1 MKKLKFFF
9 FLSTISLL
17 AAVILPAYTVL
28 VIFPSF
34 KELQVKQIETEAQR
48 VAKHLSHMLF
58 PSEMSRPLNHAVIT
72 MEKIEAFKHTIYD
85 FDLVKLKIFAPDGE
99 IIYSTEAKEI
109 GVINTKEYFRSIVA
123 KGRQYSKVVR
133 KNTKSLE
140 DQVVSLDVAETYVP
154 VMHDGVFLGAFEIYY
169 DITEEFRALTDLV
182 KTSTYAL
189 LSIAVFFLAVVVF
202 SLIKEVRHMRME
214 TRKEFELLAAKEA
227 AEKASRTK
235 SEFMANMSHEIRTPM
250 NGIIGF
256 TDLLLDENESS
267 EQREYL
273 SLIKHSANRL
283 MDLINDILDFSK
295 IEAKGLVL
303 EEISF
308 QLSDLMRNCMKMMAV
323 NAHEKGLELV
333 YSVSRDI
340 PDDLVGDPGRLRQL
354 LMNLVGNAIK
364 FTEQGEVVVR
374 VTLVEKQADEA
385 GEPKVA
391 LQFSVRDTGIGIQ
404 EEKHQSIFDA
414 FTQADGSMTRKYGGT
429 GLGLTI
435 SSKIVDSM
443 GGRIWVDSLPG
454 QGATFSFTARFSA
467 NREKMGQGALGSH
480 EELSHFNILI
490 IDDNST
496 NLQNLSEMISGY
508 AASVELAGTPYLALE
523 KIHAKPFDLFLVDVQ
538 MPEMDG
544 FTLAK
549 KIKEIPAAAET
560 PIILLTSSGQRGD
573 ALLLKE
579 LGVTGY
585 LLKPISNAELI
596 QAIISAK
603 RETTKKPSQRQLVTR
618 HSLREEN
625 SEIRLILAEDE
636 PINQILAVAALE
648 EGGYAVTVAENG
660 REVLE
665 FLEKG
670 KFNLILMDIQM
681 PVLDGF
687 ETTRAIREHEKT
699 TGAHIPIIAITAHAM
714 EKDRQRCI
722 EMGMD
727 GYIPKPI
734 NIETLKEE
742 IQEVLQRVNL

>member
-1 MKKLKFFF
+1 
-9 FLSTISLL
+9 
-17 AAVILPAYTVL
+17 
-28 VIFPSF
+28 
-34 KELQVKQIETEAQR
+34 
-48 VAKHLSHMLF
+48 
-58 PSEMSRPLNHAVIT
+58 
-72 MEKIEAFKHTIYD
+72 
-85 FDLVKLKIFAPDGE
+85 
-99 IIYSTEAKEI
+99 
-109 GVINTKEYFRSIVA
+109 
-123 KGRQYSKVVR
+123 
-133 KNTKSLE
+133 
-140 DQVVSLDVAETYVP
+140 
-154 VMHDGVFLGAFEIYY
+154 
-169 DITEEFRALTDLV
+169 
-182 KTSTYAL
+182 
-189 LSIAVFFLAVVVF
+189 
-202 SLIKEVRHMRME
+202 
-214 TRKEFELLAAKEA
+214 
-227 AEKASRTK
+227 
-235 SEFMANMSHEIRTPM
+235 
-250 NGIIGF
+250 
-256 TDLLLDENESS
+256 
-267 EQREYL
+267 
-273 SLIKHSANRL
+273 
-283 MDLINDILDFSK
+283 
-295 IEAKGLVL
+295 
-303 EEISF
+303 
-308 QLSDLMRNCMKMMAV
+308 
-323 NAHEKGLELV
+323 
-333 YSVSRDI
+333 
-340 PDDLVGDPGRLRQL
+340 
-354 LMNLVGNAIK
+354 
-364 FTEQGEVVVR
+364 
-374 VTLVEKQADEA
+374 
-385 GEPKVA
+385 
-391 LQFSVRDTGIGIQ
+391 
-404 EEKHQSIFDA
+404 
-414 FTQADGSMTRKYGGT
+414 
-429 GLGLTI
+429 
-435 SSKIVDSM
+435 
-443 GGRIWVDSLPG
+443 
-454 QGATFSFTARFSA
+454 
-467 NREKMGQGALGSH
+467 MGQGALGSH